1 MAPRHG
7 IGYDAAMCNDYGN
20 RTPYRDYAE
29 AFSQLKIPLV
39 FPRPDAAPNLEP
51 RDEIWPTERA
61 PVIRSTTGGVEL
73 VQLPWGLAPSNPK
86 ARVVINM
93 RSEGRGFARGRCL
106 VPASHY
112 YEFTGTKSPKTRW
125 RFTRAGADWFCF
137 AGLLGRGKDGE
148 SFTLLTVDAGPD
160 VVPIHNRQ
168 PVVLDREA
176 WAAWLDGAAGLLG
189 PSPAGSLVVAQSP
202 RGGT

>member
-1 MAPRHG
+1 
-7 IGYDAAMCNDYGN
+7 MCNDYGN
-20 RTPYRDYAE
+20 RIPYRDYAE

-39 FPRPDAAPNLEP
+39 FPEPDAAPNLEP
-51 RDEIWPTERA
+51 RDEIWPTEMA
-61 PVIRSTTGGVEL
+61 PVIRPTAGGVEL
-73 VQLPWGLAPSNPK
+73 VQLPWGLAPGNPK
-86 ARVVINM
+86 GRAVINM

-112 YEFTGTKSPKTRW
+112 FEFTGTKSPKTRW
-125 RFTRAGADWFCF
+125 RFTRAGEDWFCF

-148 SFTLLTVDAGPD
+148 AFTLLTTDAGPD
-160 VVPIHNRQ
+160 VAPIHNRQ

-189 PSPAGSLVVAQSP
+189 PSPTGSLEVVEIP
-202 RGGT
+202 RAK